1 MLPIDIADLTDQVF
15 TLTPRQGLGIPVALV
30 GAVFLALGAQ
40 LQHRGVGK
48 VEVRLGGKARGLSR
62 HQLVALLTR
71 PSWLIGTV
79 LLSLAVV
86 FQLFS
91 LYLAPLIV
99 VQPLGAVALV
109 ITALLNARVSGVKLD
124 RLTVRAIALCVGG
137 IAVFVGFAA
146 VVARETPITDTQL
159 VTILLIL
166 GVVLAVAG
174 AAFALLRSRLK
185 AIMYVVGAGILYGF
199 VATLAKVVIN
209 RIVTGNFEL
218 LTVFCIIAL
227 LSATMFGAYFVQSAY
242 TSGPPDLVI
251 AGLTVIDPLV
261 AVTIGIV
268 VLGEASEAPV
278 IAVIAFA
285 VAGAVA
291 IYGVFQ
297 LAKHHPQNQH

>member
-109 ITALLNARVSGVKLD
+109 ISTGGLGALGPSLAAMAVALTALLAAAQLAARP
-124 RLTVRAIALCVGG
+124 A
-137 IAVFVGFAA
+137 
-146 VVARETPITDTQL
+146 Q
-159 VTILLIL
+159 
-166 GVVLAVAG
+166 AG
-174 AAFALLRSRLK
+174 A
-185 AIMYVVGAGILYGF
+185 
-199 VATLAKVVIN
+199 LA
-209 RIVTGNFEL
+209 
-218 LTVFCIIAL
+218 
-227 LSATMFGAYFVQSAY
+227 
-242 TSGPPDLVI
+242 
-251 AGLTVIDPLV
+251 
-261 AVTIGIV
+261 
-268 VLGEASEAPV
+268 
-278 IAVIAFA
+278 
-285 VAGAVA
+285 
-291 IYGVFQ
+291 
-297 LAKHHPQNQH
+297 